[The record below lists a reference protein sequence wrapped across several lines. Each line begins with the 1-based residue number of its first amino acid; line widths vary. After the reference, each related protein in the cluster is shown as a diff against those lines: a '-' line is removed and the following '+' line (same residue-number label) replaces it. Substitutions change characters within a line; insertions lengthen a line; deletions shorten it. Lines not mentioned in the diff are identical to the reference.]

1 MKITCTKPYITHY
14 GRMLIQGEE
23 YEISRVFKRKTQI
36 ITDYDNHW
44 KYVGLIADSLKW
56 LRLGYTPDNMREVI
70 PEYITISEMERLTT
84 KSVLIPF
91 AEIITSGSK
100 IKRLEDMCWC
110 YVSTYDRKYVIPDLQ
125 KKLESGLINQKK
137 YDREMEGTK
146 DRIRIDILQKEE
158 IELTVAEKRDD
169 TLTDI
174 LS

>member
-1 MKITCTKPYITHY
+1 MKITCTKPYMKKYRNQMKKKNEYITHY

-91 AEIITSGSK
+91 AEIITS
-100 IKRLEDMCWC
+100 
-110 YVSTYDRKYVIPDLQ
+110 YQQSTMDFC
-125 KKLESGLINQKK
+125 
-137 YDREMEGTK
+137 
-146 DRIRIDILQKEE
+146 
-158 IELTVAEKRDD
+158 
-169 TLTDI
+169 I
-174 LS
+174 LSDKEVCDLGAVLNKKGNRKGEPSFCYSVHMIDDYFDYKKIRRDNILNNLLS

>member
-1 MKITCTKPYITHY
+1 M
-14 GRMLIQGEE
+14 
-23 YEISRVFKRKTQI
+23 TQFI
-36 ITDYDNHW
+36 V
-44 KYVGLIADSLKW
+44 K
-56 LRLGYTPDNMREVI
+56 YTPT
-70 PEYITISEMERLTT
+70 EYKSYQLDTILSIMMALSMDIVNISKVDSYYYIIVNSE
-84 KSVLIPF
+84 
-91 AEIITSGSK
+91 GSK

-110 YVSTYDRKYVIPDLQ
+110 YVSPYDRKYVIPDLQ

-146 DRIRIDILQKEE
+146 DRIRIDILKKEE